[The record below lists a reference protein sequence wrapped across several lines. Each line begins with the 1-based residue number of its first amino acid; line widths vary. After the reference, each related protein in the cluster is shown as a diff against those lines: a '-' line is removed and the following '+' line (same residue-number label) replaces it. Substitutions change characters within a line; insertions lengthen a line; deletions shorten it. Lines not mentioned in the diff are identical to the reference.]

1 MPYSAGQQLHKCYI
15 AHRSVPIAHTEGT
28 FTFFYGQDYTDGGW
42 YSLRY
47 FAGESGGTVC
57 EVREPL
63 STLSVLISIPVTITI
78 WLGWRIQLLDHA
90 SLRTHNHTLTYPV
103 SLALVVMMRSKEI
116 KI

>member
-1 MPYSAGQQLHKCYI
+1 MRTGVDVLRTLGEGVDGQGEDDNRIADHTMPYSAGQQLHKCYI

-57 EVREPL
+57 EVHVPL
-63 STLSVLISIPVTITI
+63 STLEEV
-78 WLGWRIQLLDHA
+78 
-90 SLRTHNHTLTYPV
+90 
-103 SLALVVMMRSKEI
+103 
-116 KI
+116 